1 MVQEKHKQMID
12 KVLQFAK
19 NDDRIVGLALGGS
32 YITNSMDEFSD
43 LDFII
48 VTKAECY
55 EDIEDERLKI
65 VAYFGKLLSAFTGE
79 HVGEP
84 RLIICL
90 YNDPLLHVDFKFMSV
105 NDISKRVEDPTVL
118 YELNNCITDAFSK
131 EAAVFPTPDIQWIED
146 RFWVWIHYVT
156 TKLAR
161 KELFEVIDFLSFLR
175 QTVISPLLL
184 MKHGKL
190 PRGVRKIEIDIP
202 MEINSLEKTLAIHEI
217 SSCIYAI
224 QESINLY
231 KKIREYHAISHKHV
245 EAERIAIDYF
255 NEISKDY
262 SVILNHER

>member
-1 MVQEKHKQMID
+1 MVQVKHKKMID
-12 KVLQFAK
+12 KVLEFAE

-48 VTKAECY
+48 VIKAECY
-55 EDIEDERLKI
+55 EDIMNERLRI
-65 VAYFGKLLSAFTGE
+65 VAHFGKLLSAFTGE
-79 HVGEP
+79 HVGES

-90 YNDPLLHVDFKFMSV
+90 YDAPLLHVDFKFVSI
-105 NDISKRVEDPTVL
+105 NDMSKRVENPNIL
-118 YELNNCITDAFSK
+118 YELNNCVTDAFMK

-161 KELFEVIDFLSFLR
+161 QELFEVIDFLSFLR
-175 QTVISPLLL
+175 QVVISPLLL

-202 MEINSLEKTLAIHEI
+202 MEIDSLKKTVAIHEI
-217 SSCIYAI
+217 SSCINAI
-224 QESINLY
+224 QASINLY
-231 KKIREYHAISHKHV
+231 TEIREYQGDAIIHKHV
-245 EAERIAIDYF
+245 EAERIAVGYF
-255 NEISKDY
+255 NEISTRLISPIK
-262 SVILNHER
+262 S